1 MDGELTV
8 AILREIRDGVRETR
22 DEVKRTRSDLSERI
36 DQTNRRLD
44 ETNGRLDETNA
55 RLGRVEER
63 LGKVEE
69 TLQDLAAQQLMLT
82 RYVKN
87 VVDRHEEAIADL
99 RERLARLETKVDRD
113 A

>member
-22 DEVKRTRSDLSERI
+22 DEVRRTRDDLSGMI
-36 DQTNRRLD
+36 GQ
-44 ETNGRLDETNA
+44 TNA
-55 RLGRVEER
+55 RLDQTNTR
-63 LGKVEE
+63 LDQTNARLATVEE
-69 TLQDLAAQQLMLT
+69 TLRDLAAQQLILA

-99 RERLARLETKVDRD
+99 RERLARVETKLGRD